1 MCAVQQQLPESF
13 QPLALLDVPNQGQ
26 QKSLKK
32 SGWQT
37 VEEPAT
43 MLVIVIQQVPI
54 HLINVGFFNILSIFF
69 IASINRKQILAQSPV
84 PISPLAHL
92 LVFV

>member
-32 SGWQT
+32 VDGK
-37 VEEPAT
+37 
-43 MLVIVIQQVPI
+43 L
-54 HLINVGFFNILSIFF
+54 
-69 IASINRKQILAQSPV
+69 
-84 PISPLAHL
+84 
-92 LVFV
+92 

>member
-1 MCAVQQQLPESF
+1 
-13 QPLALLDVPNQGQ
+13 
-26 QKSLKK
+26 
-32 SGWQT
+32 
-37 VEEPAT
+37 